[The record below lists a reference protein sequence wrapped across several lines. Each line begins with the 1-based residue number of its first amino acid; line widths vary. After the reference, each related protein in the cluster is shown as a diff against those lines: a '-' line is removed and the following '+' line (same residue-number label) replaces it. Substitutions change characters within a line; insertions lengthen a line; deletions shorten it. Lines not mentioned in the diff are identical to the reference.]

1 MKILLIGLLALGSV
15 AAMASVDCYVNNKA
29 GEHIELSEKSGLIN
43 TGAPFGIVSLHKANG
58 RYHLSSITNG
68 EQSIASFTKKLSL
81 TKQKPLGISVGGDAS
96 LGNIVCE

>member
-1 MKILLIGLLALGSV
+1 MKTLLIGLLTLGSV
-15 AAMASVDCYVNNKA
+15 SAMASVECYVNNKA
-29 GEHIELSEKSGLIN
+29 GEHIELSEKSGLVE

-58 RYHLSSITNG
+58 RYHLSSIANG
-68 EQSIASFTKKLSL
+68 EQSIASFAKKLTL